1 MYRKLTNLNY
11 DANHSVIF
19 SNYGHLTDLESV
31 VRDRMQGI
39 EPLGIKVVDY
49 RLSRTGLSSYYVDVV
64 VDSSVRI
71 HPTYCKWDD
80 NEWIT
85 DGIYFPF
92 ASHKIDWSLYPV
104 HRDHC
109 LGSRLTIVP
118 RWKDFDPQYQSWG
131 LDEVTVEVYID
142 DKMERLPVADITG
155 NDVGKNNMIVRY
167 QFNEIPYKST
177 RRAFRTL
184 KALGVINPDQIDTP
198 IGRRLGICRVD
209 INGVRYNTWDWL
221 HYYTNLCIL
230 FEDLNNLF
238 ELPGYCWQFERKIVN
253 DRLIGI
259 LIRYVDQDFEA
270 LGETMNIDGEIV
282 GAISRSPE
290 HYLEDI
296 VRELNI

>member
-1 MYRKLTNLNY
+1 
-11 DANHSVIF
+11 
-19 SNYGHLTDLESV
+19 
-31 VRDRMQGI
+31 MQGV

-64 VDSSVRI
+64 VDSPVKI
-71 HPTYCKWDD
+71 YPTYCKWEKND
-80 NEWIT
+80 WLS

-92 ASHKIDWSLYPV
+92 ASHNIDWSLYPV
-104 HRDHC
+104 YRDHY
-109 LGSRLTIVP
+109 LGNDLIIVP
-118 RWKDFDPQYQSWG
+118 RWKDFDPKDQDQIND
-131 LDEVTVEVYID
+131 LRRTDVEVFLD
-142 DKMERLPVADITG
+142 GKMETLPVIKITG
-155 NDVGKNNMIVRY
+155 NDMVSHLIVGY
-167 QFNEIPYKST
+167 QFDKIPYKST

-184 KALGVINPDQIDTP
+184 LHLGVINPDIGCLKPIDTP
-198 IGRRLGICRVD
+198 IGKRLGIYMVNFDCTK
-209 INGVRYNTWDWL
+209 YYTWDWL

-238 ELPGYCWQFERKIVN
+238 ELPGYCWQFERQIVN
-253 DRLIGI
+253 NRLIGI